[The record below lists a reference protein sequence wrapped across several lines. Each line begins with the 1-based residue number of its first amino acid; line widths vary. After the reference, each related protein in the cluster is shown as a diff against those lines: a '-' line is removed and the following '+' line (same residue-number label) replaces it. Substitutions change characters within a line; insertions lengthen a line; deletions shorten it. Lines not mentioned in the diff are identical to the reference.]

1 MPARG
6 DALLP
11 SSDNNS
17 SHSQARL
24 TRRETHKSP
33 PRRVEQ
39 RKESQLKSH
48 TLRGLGYVAVALAS
62 VGACAPLLAQQ
73 APSNANAG
81 RALEAAPPPPQELKK
96 DANVLPPT
104 DAPRAPA
111 GAEGP
116 TLLVKGFQVTGNTI
130 FPTDELLAL
139 VQPWVGKEAGTDQL
153 LDAAEAIKNRYK
165 DAGFFL
171 TQVFVPAQEVPNGV
185 VTLRVLE
192 ARIGETHAEVTTQRV
207 SPQIVDGYM
216 KLLPKGSAV
225 TEQSVERPLLLLND
239 LPGVKVSSVL
249 RPGAETGE
257 ADLLVKVVDEGR
269 TFGGDGYVDN
279 AGNEST
285 GEVRVGAD
293 LVANG
298 LLGQGESWTLG
309 GLASEHNGV
318 DLVRGGVTAP
328 VGPYGT
334 KATVSATYLHYN
346 VLGSALKSLD
356 ADGYAAVGSLNV
368 QHPVIRSRNF
378 NLFAV
383 GGGDLKAVD
392 DRTQGGANHDKRDIV
407 VGHLGVTGDFRDEHF
422 GGSLNSFT
430 LTLNAGDNKIK
441 TASELTKDNDPVGGH
456 KTSGAFE
463 HVDGDYQRLQA
474 ITDTTSVLLSMRG
487 QIAFQ
492 NLDTSEKS
500 SLGGP
505 RGVRAY
511 AVGDGVGDD
520 LFQGTLEL
528 RQRVPAWTLFNAPFV
543 LSAFVD
549 GGRVK
554 DFHDPLTTDTDNL
567 HTLGGYGV
575 GLNMTSR
582 DDFQLRLDIARRIN
596 KSDLAGSDNRKTR
609 AWASLQKW
617 F

>member
-1 MPARG
+1 
-6 DALLP
+6 
-11 SSDNNS
+11 
-17 SHSQARL
+17 
-24 TRRETHKSP
+24 
-33 PRRVEQ
+33 
-39 RKESQLKSH
+39 LKSH
-48 TLRGLGYVAVALAS
+48 TLHGLGYVVVALAS
-62 VGACAPLLAQQ
+62 LGAATPLLAQTTPVPP
-73 APSNANAG
+73 ANANAG
-81 RALEAAPPPPQELKK
+81 RALESTTPLQPKELKK
-96 DANVLPPT
+96 DANVLPAT

-116 TLLVKGFQVTGNTI
+116 TLMVKGFQLTGNTI
-130 FPTDELLAL
+130 FPTDELLEL
-139 VQPWVGKEAGTDQL
+139 VRPWVGKEAGTDQL

-171 TQVFVPAQEVPNGV
+171 TQVLVPAQEVPQGI
-185 VTLRVLE
+185 VTLRVVE
-192 ARIGETHAEVTTQRV
+192 ARIGETHAEVATQRV
-207 SPQIVDGYM
+207 APAIIDGYM
-216 KLLPKGSAV
+216 RLLPKGSAV

-239 LPGVKVSSVL
+239 LPGVKVTSVL
-249 RPGAETGE
+249 RPGAETGD
-257 ADLLVKVVDEGR
+257 ADLVVKVVDEGR

-279 AGNEST
+279 AGNQST
-285 GEVRVGAD
+285 GYTRVGAD

-334 KATVSATYLHYN
+334 KATTSLTYLHYN
-346 VLGSALKSLD
+346 VLKLTSLD
-356 ADGYAAVGSLNV
+356 ADGYAMVGSLSV
-368 QHPVIRSRNF
+368 QHPIIRSRNF

-383 GGGDLKAVD
+383 GGGDIKQLD
-392 DRTQGGANHDKRDIV
+392 DRTDGGSNHDERV
-407 VGHLGVTGDFRDEHF
+407 VFIGHLGVTGDFRDEHF

-430 LTLNAGDNKIK
+430 LTLNGGDNKIK
-441 TASELTKDNDPVGGH
+441 TASELTQDLDPTGGH
-456 KTSGAFE
+456 QTSGKFE

-487 QIAFQ
+487 QLAFQ

-505 RGVRAY
+505 RGVRAF

-520 LFQGTLEL
+520 IFQGTVEL
-528 RQRVPAWTLFNAPFV
+528 RQRVPAWSLFNAPFV

-549 GGRVK
+549 GGRFK
-554 DFHDPLTTDTDNL
+554 NWHDPLPTDADNTR
-567 HTLGGYGV
+567 TLGGYGL

-582 DDFQLRLDIARRIN
+582 DDFQFRLDVAHRIN
-596 KSDLAGSDNRKTR
+596 KSDLQGSDNRKTR

>member
-1 MPARG
+1 M
-6 DALLP
+6 
-11 SSDNNS
+11 
-17 SHSQARL
+17 
-24 TRRETHKSP
+24 
-33 PRRVEQ
+33 
-39 RKESQLKSH
+39 KSH
-48 TLRGLGYVAVALAS
+48 TLFGLGYVVVALAGLSAATS
-62 VGACAPLLAQQ
+62 VLAQT
-73 APSNANAG
+73 APPNANAG
-81 RALEAAPPPPQELKK
+81 RALEATPPPPQELKK
-96 DANVLPPT
+96 DATVLPPS

-111 GAEGP
+111 SAEGP
-116 TLLVKGFQVTGNTI
+116 TLMVKGFQLTGNTI
-130 FPTDELLAL
+130 FTSEELLAL
-139 VQPWVGKEAGTDQL
+139 VHPWVGKEAGTDQL

-171 TQVFVPAQEVPNGV
+171 TQVFVPAQEVPNGI
-185 VTLRVLE
+185 VTLRVVE
-192 ARIGETHAEVTTQRV
+192 ARIGETHAELTTQRV
-207 SPQIVDGYM
+207 SPALVDGYM

-239 LPGVKVSSVL
+239 LPGVKVTSTL

-285 GEVRVGAD
+285 GEVRLGAD

-298 LLGQGESWTLG
+298 LLGMGESWTLG
-309 GLASEHNGV
+309 GLISEHNGV
-318 DLVRGGVTAP
+318 DLVRAGVTAP
-328 VGPYGT
+328 VGSYGT
-334 KATVSATYLHYN
+334 KATLSFTDLNYK
-346 VLGSALKSLD
+346 VLGAKFSSLD
-356 ADGYAAVGSLNV
+356 ADGDAMVGSLNV

-383 GGGDLKAVD
+383 GGFDIKQVD
-392 DRTQGGANHDKRDIV
+392 DRTSGGTFHDERDLY
-407 VGHLGVTGDFRDEHF
+407 VGHLGVTGDFRDERL

-430 LTLNAGDNKIK
+430 LTLNAGDNRIK
-441 TASELTKDNDPVGGH
+441 TKDKRDDDESVLGH

-463 HVDGDYQRLQA
+463 HLNGDYQRLQA
-474 ITDTTSVLLSMRG
+474 VTDTTSLLLSMRG

-505 RGVRAY
+505 HGVRAF

-520 LFQGTLEL
+520 LFQATVEL
-528 RQRVPAWTLFNAPFV
+528 RQRVPALTLFSAPFV

-549 GGRVK
+549 GGRFK
-554 DFHDPLTTDTDNL
+554 NWHDPLADDNL
-567 HTLGGYGV
+567 NMRTLGGYGV

-582 DDFQLRLDIARRIN
+582 DNFQFRLDVAHRIN
-596 KSDLAGSDNRKTR
+596 KSDLPGSDNRKTR

>member
-1 MPARG
+1 
-6 DALLP
+6 
-11 SSDNNS
+11 
-17 SHSQARL
+17 
-24 TRRETHKSP
+24 
-33 PRRVEQ
+33 
-39 RKESQLKSH
+39 LKSH
-48 TLRGLGYVAVALAS
+48 THSGLCYVVVALAS
-62 VGACAPLLAQQ
+62 LCAANSSMAQS
-73 APSNANAG
+73 APAGANAG
-81 RALEAAPPPPQELKK
+81 RALEATAPAQPAEIKK

-104 DAPRAPA
+104 DAPRAA
-111 GAEGP
+111 VGADGP
-116 TLLVKGFQVTGNTI
+116 MLMVKGFALAGNTI
-130 FPTDELLAL
+130 FSTDELQAL
-139 VQPWVGKEAGTDQL
+139 VHPWVGKAAGTDQL

-171 TQVFVPAQEVPNGV
+171 TQVLVPAQEVPNGI
-185 VTLRVLE
+185 VTLRVVE
-192 ARIGETHAEVTTQRV
+192 ARIGDTHAEVSTQRV
-207 SPQIVDGYM
+207 SPAIVDGYM
-216 KLLPKGSAV
+216 RLLPKGAAV
-225 TEQSVERPLLLLND
+225 TEQAVERPLLLLND
-239 LPGVKVSSVL
+239 LPGVKVTSVL

-257 ADLLVKVVDEGR
+257 ADLLVKMVDEGK
-269 TFGGDGYVDN
+269 TFGGDAYVDN

-285 GEVRVGAD
+285 GYARVGAD

-298 LLGQGESWTLG
+298 LLGLGESWTLG

-318 DLVRGGVTAP
+318 DLARGGVTAP

-334 KATVSATYLHYN
+334 KATASFTYLHYN
-346 VLGSALKSLD
+346 VLKLESLN
-356 ADGYAAVGSLNV
+356 ADGYAAVGSLMV

-383 GGGDLKAVD
+383 GGADIKQLD
-392 DRTQGGANHDKRDIV
+392 DRTQGGINHDKRDLYI
-407 VGHLGVTGDFRDEHF
+407 GHLGVTGDFRDERF

-430 LTLNAGDNKIK
+430 FTLSGGDNRIK
-441 TASELTKDNDPVGGH
+441 TKEERDHDLDPISGH
-456 KTSGAFE
+456 KTNGAFE
-463 HVDGDYQRLQA
+463 HLDGDYQRLQA

-487 QIAFQ
+487 QLAFQ

-505 RGVRAY
+505 RGVRAF

-520 LFQGTLEL
+520 LFQGTVEL

-554 DFHDPLTTDTDNL
+554 NWHDPVAEDNL
-567 HTLGGYGV
+567 NTRTLGGYGI
-575 GLNMTSR
+575 GLNMTAR
-582 DDFQLRLDIARRIN
+582 DDFQFRLDLAHRIN
-596 KSDLAGSDNRKTR
+596 KGDLAGSDNRKTR

>member
-1 MPARG
+1 M
-6 DALLP
+6 
-11 SSDNNS
+11 
-17 SHSQARL
+17 
-24 TRRETHKSP
+24 
-33 PRRVEQ
+33 
-39 RKESQLKSH
+39 KSH
-48 TLRGLGYVAVALAS
+48 TLHGLGYVAVAIAS
-62 VGACAPLLAQQ
+62 LSTATSLLAQT
-73 APSNANAG
+73 APPNANAG
-81 RALEAAPPPPQELKK
+81 RVLESTLPQQPPELKK
-96 DANVLPPT
+96 DATVLPPT
-104 DAPRAPA
+104 GAPRAPA
-111 GAEGP
+111 SADGP
-116 TLLVKGFQVTGNTI
+116 TLMVKGFALTGNTI
-130 FPTDELLAL
+130 FTSDELLAL
-139 VQPWVGKEAGTDQL
+139 VRPWIGKEAGTDQL

-171 TQVFVPAQEVPNGV
+171 TQVFVPAQEVPNGI
-185 VTLRVLE
+185 VTLRVVE
-192 ARIGETHAEVTTQRV
+192 ARIGDTHAEVTTQRV
-207 SPQIVDGYM
+207 SPAIVDGYM

-239 LPGVKVSSVL
+239 LQGVKVTSVL

-269 TFGGDGYVDN
+269 AFGGDGYIDN

-328 VGPYGT
+328 VGSYGT
-334 KATVSATYLHYN
+334 KATASLTYLHYN
-346 VLGSALKSLD
+346 VLGAKFKDLG
-356 ADGYAAVGSLNV
+356 ADGDAVVGSLIV

-383 GGGDLKAVD
+383 GGGDIKSVD
-392 DRTQGGANHDKRDIV
+392 DRTSGGANEPKNHDKRQIYI
-407 VGHLGVTGDFRDEHF
+407 GHLGVTGDFRDERF

-430 LTLNAGDNKIK
+430 LTLSAGDNRIR
-441 TASELTKDNDPVGGH
+441 TASELEKDVDPVDGH

-463 HVDGDYQRLQA
+463 HLDGDYQRLQA

-487 QIAFQ
+487 QVAFQ

-505 RGVRAY
+505 RGVRAF

-520 LFQGTLEL
+520 LFLGTLEL
-528 RQRVPAWTLFNAPFV
+528 RQRIPAWTLFNAPFV

-554 DFHDPLTTDTDNL
+554 NWHDPLGGDNENMR
-567 HTLGGYGV
+567 TLGGYGM

-582 DDFQLRLDIARRIN
+582 DNFQFRLDVAHRIN
-596 KSDLAGSDNRKTR
+596 KADLPGSDNRKTR

>member
-1 MPARG
+1 M
-6 DALLP
+6 
-11 SSDNNS
+11 
-17 SHSQARL
+17 
-24 TRRETHKSP
+24 
-33 PRRVEQ
+33 
-39 RKESQLKSH
+39 KSH
-48 TLRGLGYVAVALAS
+48 TLFGLGYVVVAIAS
-62 VGACAPLLAQQ
+62 LSATGSLLAQT
-73 APSNANAG
+73 APANANAG
-81 RALEAAPPPPQELKK
+81 RALEAAPPQPQELKK
-96 DANVLPPT
+96 DAKILPPT
-104 DAPRAPA
+104 EAARAPA
-111 GAEGP
+111 SADGP
-116 TLLVKGFQVTGNTI
+116 TLMVKGFTVTGNTI
-130 FPTDELLAL
+130 FPTDELLSL
-139 VQPWVGKEAGTDQL
+139 VHPWVGKEAGTDQL

-171 TQVFVPAQEVPNGV
+171 TQVFVPAQEVPNGI
-185 VTLRVLE
+185 VTLRVVE

-207 SPQIVDGYM
+207 SPAIVDGYM
-216 KLLPKGSAV
+216 KLLPRGSAV

-239 LPGVKVSSVL
+239 LQGVKVTSVL

-257 ADLLVKVVDEGR
+257 ADLLVKVVDESR
-269 TFGGDGYVDN
+269 AFGGDGYIDN

-285 GEVRVGAD
+285 GELRVGAD

-328 VGPYGT
+328 VGSYGT
-334 KATVSATYLHYN
+334 KATASLTYLHYN
-346 VLGSALKSLD
+346 VLGAKLEQLD
-356 ADGYAAVGSLNV
+356 ADGYAIVGSLMV

-383 GGGDLKAVD
+383 GGVDAKQVD
-392 DRTQGGANHDKRDIV
+392 DRTSGGVNHDKRELFI
-407 VGHLGVTGDFRDEHF
+407 GHLGVTGDFRDERF

-430 LTLNAGDNKIK
+430 LTLNVGDNRIR
-441 TASELTKDNDPVGGH
+441 TASALSNDEDPISGH
-456 KTSGAFE
+456 KTHGAFE
-463 HVDGDYQRLQA
+463 HLNGDYQRLQA

-487 QIAFQ
+487 QIGFQ
-492 NLDTSEKS
+492 NMDTSEKS

-505 RGVRAY
+505 RGVRAF

-528 RQRVPAWTLFNAPFV
+528 RQRIPAWTLLNAPFV

-554 DFHDPLTTDTDNL
+554 NWHDPLGTDTDNER
-567 HTLGGYGV
+567 TLGGYGV

-582 DDFQLRLDIARRIN
+582 DNFQFRLDVAHRIN
-596 KSDLAGSDNRKTR
+596 KGDLPGSDNRKTR

>member
-1 MPARG
+1 MHRHPLKRA
-6 DALLP
+6 
-11 SSDNNS
+11 
-17 SHSQARL
+17 
-24 TRRETHKSP
+24 K
-33 PRRVEQ
+33 Q

-48 TLRGLGYVAVALAS
+48 TLHGLGYVVVALAGLS
-62 VGACAPLLAQQ
+62 ATTPLLAQ
-73 APSNANAG
+73 AVPPNVNAG
-81 RALEAAPPPPQELKK
+81 RVLESTTPPQPAEPKK

-104 DAPRAPA
+104 GTPRPAPSAD
-111 GAEGP
+111 GP
-116 TLLVKGFQVTGNTI
+116 TLMVKGFQITGNTI
-130 FPTDELLAL
+130 FTTEELQAL
-139 VQPWVGKEAGTDQL
+139 LRPWVGRNAGTDQL

-171 TQVFVPAQEVPNGV
+171 TQVFVPAQDVPNGV

-192 ARIGETHAEVTTQRV
+192 ARIGETHAEVSTTRV
-207 SPQIVDGYM
+207 SPALVDGYM
-216 KLLPKGSAV
+216 KLLPRGAAV
-225 TEQSVERPLLLLND
+225 TEQNVERPLLLLND

-257 ADLLVKVVDEGR
+257 ADLLVKMIDDGH
-269 TFGGDGYVDN
+269 TYGGDGYVDN

-298 LLGQGESWTLG
+298 LLGMGESWTLG

-318 DLVRGGVTAP
+318 DLVRAGVTSP
-328 VGPYGT
+328 VGSYGT
-334 KATVSATYLHYN
+334 KATASVTYLHYN
-346 VLGSALKSLD
+346 VLGAQFASLG
-356 ADGYAAVGSLNV
+356 ADGDAVVGSLIV

-383 GGGDLKAVD
+383 GGGDVKSVD
-392 DRTQGGANHDKRDIV
+392 DRTSGGSSDAKNHNKRQVYI
-407 VGHLGVTGDFRDEHF
+407 GHLGVTGDFRDVRF

-430 LTLNAGDNKIK
+430 LTLNAGDNRIR
-441 TASELTKDNDPVGGH
+441 TSYELEKDTDPVDGH
-456 KTSGAFE
+456 KTSGTFE
-463 HVDGDYQRLQA
+463 HLDGDYQRLQA
-474 ITDTTSVLLSMRG
+474 ITDTTSLLLSMRG
-487 QIAFQ
+487 QLAFQ

-505 RGVRAY
+505 HGVRAF

-520 LFQGTLEL
+520 IFQGTVEL
-528 RQRVPAWTLFNAPFV
+528 RQRVPAWTLWNAPFV

-549 GGRVK
+549 GGRYK
-554 DFHDPLTTDTDNL
+554 NWHDPVFGDSDNL
-567 HTLGGYGV
+567 RTLGGYGV

-582 DDFQLRLDIARRIN
+582 DNFQFRLDIAHRIN
-596 KSDLAGSDNRKTR
+596 KGDLAGSDNRKTR

>member
-1 MPARG
+1 
-6 DALLP
+6 
-11 SSDNNS
+11 
-17 SHSQARL
+17 
-24 TRRETHKSP
+24 
-33 PRRVEQ
+33 
-39 RKESQLKSH
+39 LKSH
-48 TLRGLGYVAVALAS
+48 TPGGLGCVVVAIAS
-62 VGACAPLLAQQ
+62 LSAAPLHAQT

-81 RALEAAPPPPQELKK
+81 RALESATPPPKEIKK

-104 DAPRAPA
+104 DAPRAT
-111 GAEGP
+111 GGDTGP

-130 FPTDELLAL
+130 FTSEELLAL
-139 VQPWVGKEAGTDQL
+139 VQPWVGKQAGTDQL

-192 ARIGETHAEVTTQRV
+192 ARIGETHAEVNTARV
-207 SPQIVDGYM
+207 SPAIVDGYM
-216 KLLPKGSAV
+216 RLLPKGAAV
-225 TEQSVERPLLLLND
+225 TEQNVERPLLLLND
-239 LPGVKVSSVL
+239 LPGLKVSSVL

-257 ADLLVKVVDEGR
+257 ADLLVKVADEGR
-269 TFGGDGYVDN
+269 AFGGDAYVDN

-285 GEVRVGAD
+285 GYARLGAD

-334 KATVSATYLHYN
+334 KATTSLTYLHYN
-346 VLGSALKSLD
+346 VLKLEQLD
-356 ADGYAAVGSLNV
+356 ADGIAIVGSLNV

-383 GGGDLKAVD
+383 GGGDVKGLD
-392 DRTQGGANHDKRDIV
+392 DRTQGGSNHNKRV
-407 VGHLGVTGDFRDEHF
+407 LFLGHVGVTGDFRDERF

-430 LTLNAGDNKIK
+430 LTLNGGTNKIR
-441 TASELTKDNDPVGGH
+441 TATELAKDTDPVGGH
-456 KTSGAFE
+456 KTSGSFE
-463 HVDGDYQRLQA
+463 HLDGDFQRLQA
-474 ITDTTSVLLSMRG
+474 ITETTSVLLSMRG
-487 QIAFQ
+487 QLAFQ

-505 RGVRAY
+505 RGVRAF

-520 LFQGTLEL
+520 VFQGTVEL

-549 GGRVK
+549 GGRYK
-554 DFHDPLTTDTDNL
+554 NWHDPLPTDTENMR
-567 HTLGGYGV
+567 TLGGYGL

-582 DDFQLRLDIARRIN
+582 DNFQFRLDVARRIN
-596 KSDLAGSDNRKTR
+596 KYGVAGSDNRKTR

>member
-1 MPARG
+1 M
-6 DALLP
+6 
-11 SSDNNS
+11 
-17 SHSQARL
+17 
-24 TRRETHKSP
+24 
-33 PRRVEQ
+33 
-39 RKESQLKSH
+39 KSH
-48 TLRGLGYVAVALAS
+48 THHGLGYVVVALAS
-62 VGACAPLLAQQ
+62 LGLSGSLLAQT
-73 APSNANAG
+73 ALPPPPPPANANAG
-81 RALEAAPPPPQELKK
+81 RALEATTPQQPLEIRK
-96 DANVLPPT
+96 DANVLPPA
-104 DAPRAPA
+104 DAARAA
-111 GAEGP
+111 SAADGP
-116 TLLVKGFQVTGNTI
+116 TLMVKGFALTGNTI
-130 FPTDELLAL
+130 FPSDELLAL
-139 VQPWVGKEAGTDQL
+139 VRPWVGKEAGTDQL

-171 TQVFVPAQEVPNGV
+171 TQVLVPAQEVPNGI
-185 VTLRVLE
+185 VTLRVVE
-192 ARIGETHAEVTTQRV
+192 ARIGDTRAEVTTQRV
-207 SPQIVDGYM
+207 SPAIVDGYM
-216 KLLPKGSAV
+216 HLLPKGAAV
-225 TEQSVERPLLLLND
+225 TEQNVERPLLLLND
-239 LPGVKVSSVL
+239 LPGVKVTSVL

-257 ADLLVKVVDEGR
+257 ADLLVKMVDEGN
-269 TFGGDGYVDN
+269 TFGGDAYVDN

-285 GEVRVGAD
+285 GIVRIGAD

-298 LLGQGESWTLG
+298 LLGLGESWTVG

-334 KATVSATYLHYN
+334 KATASLTYLHYN
-346 VLGSALKSLD
+346 VLGDQFKSLD

-383 GGGDLKAVD
+383 TGGDLKKLD
-392 DRTQGGANHDKRDIV
+392 DRTSGGANHNERV
-407 VGHLGVTGDFRDEHF
+407 LSTGHLGVTGDFRDERF

-430 LTLNAGDNKIK
+430 LIVNAGHNKIK
-441 TASELTKDNDPVGGH
+441 TATELQRDQQGGH
-456 KTSGAFE
+456 KTNGTFE
-463 HVDGDYQRLQA
+463 HLDGDYQRLQA

-487 QIAFQ
+487 QLAFQ

-505 RGVRAY
+505 RGVRAF

-520 LFQGTLEL
+520 VFQGTLEL
-528 RQRVPAWTLFNAPFV
+528 RQRVPAWTLWNAPFV

-554 DFHDPLTTDTDNL
+554 NFHDPIAGSDTNNL
-567 HTLGGYGV
+567 RTLGGYGL

-582 DDFQLRLDIARRIN
+582 DNFQFRLDVAHRIN
-596 KSDLAGSDNRKTR
+596 KGDLPGSDNRMTR